1 MSNFDDKIIEDVLIA
16 NDIVDVV
23 SNYVSLKKKGRNYF
37 GLCPFHNEKTPSF
50 SVSQEKQIFHCFGCK
65 KGGNSIHFVQLVE
78 NISFFEAL
86 KILAEKASIKIPD
99 RRGYNDPNASLKDK
113 MKAVN
118 EDATKYFQT
127 ELLKPTAKI
136 AQDYINKRKINIDTL
151 KTFRIGYSKMGLY
164 KYLKDKGYDD
174 KEILETGLV
183 YKRDDGKYIDRFR
196 DRLMFPITDITGT
209 VIAFGGRILDDKE
222 KMAKY
227 INSNENLVYS
237 KGNHLYALNIA
248 KRYGQEQLILT
259 EGYMDTISLYQRGVK
274 NVVASLGT
282 ALTERQAKL
291 ISRTTKQVVI
301 AYDSDSS
308 GQDATLR
315 GLDILN
321 KTGTLNKSGIDLRIL
336 ELEDAKDPDEYIVK
350 FGKDMFE
357 KQVLKAISLVEFKVK
372 VLRKKYDINI
382 PNEKIKFFKEIAKVI
397 STVEEEVAREIYIGK
412 ISKKYDISKEAIYS
426 DVRKIDNAKLD
437 NKESEIINKEEIK
450 NIETSTKEIYVKR
463 EEYLIYVLLENMSD
477 EKIKKE
483 IEESVD
489 LNNISTEL
497 NKKIFEHIIK
507 GGYTNKEIAINA
519 VEDEEVRN
527 KITEIYA
534 QDIQIN
540 RNKLQ
545 KSIRDILK
553 QFEINELK
561 KEREEILNS
570 LKSTNL
576 TDVHRKE
583 KENKL
588 KEITKK
594 LNS

>member
-1 MSNFDDKIIEDVLIA
+1 MYSIMSNIDDKIIEDILLA
-16 NDIVDVV
+16 NDVVDVV

-50 SVSQEKQIFHCFGCK
+50 SVSPEKQIFHCFGCK
-65 KGGNSIHFVQLVE
+65 KGGNSIHFIQLIE
-78 NISFFEAL
+78 NITFFEAL
-86 KILAEKASIKIPD
+86 KVLADKSGIKLPD
-99 RRGYNDPNASLKDK
+99 RRGYKDPHAQLRER

-118 EDATKYFQT
+118 EDTTKYFQA

-136 AQDYINKRKINIDTL
+136 AQDYINKRKINLETL
-151 KTFRIGYSKMGLY
+151 KSFRIGYSKMGLY

-183 YKRDDGKYIDRFR
+183 YKRDDGKYVDRFR

-209 VIAFGGRILDDKE
+209 VIAFGGRILDDKA

-248 KRYGQEQLILT
+248 KRYAQNQLIIT
-259 EGYMDTISLYQRGVK
+259 EGYMDTISLHQRGVK

-291 ISRTTKQVVI
+291 IARTTKQAII
-301 AYDSDSS
+301 AYDSDAS
-308 GQDATLR
+308 GQDAALR

-321 KTGTLNKSGIDLRIL
+321 KTGIDLRVL
-336 ELEDAKDPDEYIVK
+336 ELDGAKDPDEYIVK

-357 KQVLKAISLVEFKVK
+357 KQVAKSISLVEFKVK
-372 VLRKKYDINI
+372 VLREKFDVNI

-397 STVEEEVAREIYIGK
+397 STVEEEVAREIYIDR

-437 NKESEIINKEEIK
+437 KKDSTLTEQGIREEESKDELV
-450 NIETSTKEIYVKR
+450 KEIDVKR
-463 EEYLIYVLLENMSD
+463 EEYLIYVLLENMYD

-483 IEESVD
+483 IQKNVD
-489 LNNISTEL
+489 LKNVSTDIH
-497 NKKIFEHIIK
+497 KQIFEHIFE
-507 GGYTNKEIAINA
+507 GGYNNKEMAINDIT
-519 VEDEEVRN
+519 DENIRN
-527 KITEIYA
+527 KITEIYS
-534 QDIQIN
+534 QDIQIG
-540 RNKLQ
+540 RNILY

-561 KEREEILNS
+561 KERDEILKD
-570 LKSTNL
+570 LKDTKITES
-576 TDVHRKE
+576 DRKT
-583 KENKL
+583 KENRL
-588 KEITKK
+588 KEIIKEINK
-594 LNS
+594 